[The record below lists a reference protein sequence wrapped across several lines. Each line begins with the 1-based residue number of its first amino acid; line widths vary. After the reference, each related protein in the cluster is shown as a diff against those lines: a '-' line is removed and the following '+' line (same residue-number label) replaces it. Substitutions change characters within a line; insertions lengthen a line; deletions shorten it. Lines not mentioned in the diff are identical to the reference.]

1 MRLKFR
7 IWHLLVTMVFVA
19 LWLPLSRWLLALEAK
34 DHPTKP
40 QTTADFIGFYLGSLA
55 LIVIPM
61 VLILAVKGRR
71 KPLRSVASPVTNDD

>member
-55 LIVIPM
+55 LIVIPC
-61 VLILAVKGRR
+61 VLLIAYKSKKQSSNLTARR
-71 KPLRSVASPVTNDD
+71 GPNDH